1 MDTSPADWHSV
12 GEGVKG
18 GNELYGETETERQSE
33 TQQKKRTNQRT
44 KQKWRTYQSTNQ
56 KTENQPQPIAQTKKV
71 PISLRLHVRF
81 TV

>member
-33 TQQKKRTNQRT
+33 TTE
-44 KQKWRTYQSTNQ
+44 
-56 KTENQPQPIAQTKKV
+56 TENKSEDQTEIENQSE
-71 PISLRLHVRF
+71 PP
-81 TV
+81 